1 MESAMLENCVS
12 DHFFRQLSSSNVRI
26 SLRVVSLVLL
36 LMPAAAGAVDE
47 QWFSFRNHNPF
58 LQIYG
63 LPPFQ
68 TATRVTDGESNYNIS
83 LDIANHAD
91 SDTTS
96 NESALIDG
104 ESYFFTYSVRHGLTP
119 WLEVGLDLPLVAH
132 ANGVFDNLI
141 ERWHKILGVSNS
153 NRSGPANQLHFSF
166 DSSRAAPYELTSS
179 TIGLGDIQVTAAVPL
194 WEAREPNRRVVTLR
208 SSLKLPT
215 GAAATLRGSGGIDAS
230 LGLYASDMSTFAKHN
245 VSLTGFGG
253 ILFLGSGD
261 VLPEIQ
267 KNTVGFGGVAA
278 TWQLTERL
286 DLTTQLYAQSAYFDS
301 ELSILGDSSLQ
312 VAFGGIYRWPKHRL
326 SLSFAVVEDMFADAT
341 TDVALH
347 LAVRTSGAKLDG
359 GPP

>member
-1 MESAMLENCVS
+1 MLENCVS
-12 DHFFRQLSSSNVRI
+12 DHFIRQLSSSNVRI
-26 SLRVVSLVLL
+26 SLRVISLVLL

-91 SDTTS
+91 SDATS
-96 NESALIDG
+96 NQTAVIDG
-104 ESYFFTYSVRHGLTP
+104 ESYYLTYSVRHGLTP

-215 GAAATLRGSGGIDAS
+215 GDAATLRGSGAIDAS

-326 SLSFAVVEDMFADAT
+326 SLSFAVVEDVFADAT